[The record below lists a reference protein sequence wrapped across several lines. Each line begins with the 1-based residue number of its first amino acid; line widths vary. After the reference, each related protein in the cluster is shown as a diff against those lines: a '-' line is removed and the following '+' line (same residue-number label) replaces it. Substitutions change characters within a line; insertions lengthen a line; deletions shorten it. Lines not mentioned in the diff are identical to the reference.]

1 MIRISKEL
9 KINQRIRV
17 KEVRLIGPEGEQI
30 GIINT
35 QDALQKAEDSG
46 LDLVEVAG
54 QSSPPVCRI
63 MDYSKYK
70 YEQEKKEKEARK
82 HQKIVHLKE
91 IKMKPNIE
99 EHDYQVKLHHIKR
112 FLERGDK
119 AKLTMTFRGR
129 EMSHMSIGKKI
140 MDRVVSDLNEAGEVE
155 KGPMMEGRNIM
166 IYFMPRPSASVKK

>member
-1 MIRISKEL
+1 VIRISKEL

-35 QDALQKAEDSG
+35 QDALQRAEDSG